1 MRKEEQ
7 KVMKTTTRITMS
19 VLNERQDA
27 AVKGGREKEGK
38 LWKKME
44 LIGRGEYITRKK
56 DICSASEMY

>member
-19 VLNERQDA
+19 VFNERQDA

-38 LWKKME
+38 LWKKNG
-44 LIGRGEYITRKK
+44 IN
-56 DICSASEMY
+56 